1 MLMLGLLGSDIVN
14 KMFWSEVNLFEY
26 LIILMVG
33 VVVDDGSL
41 SLEFI
46 RDMDDIYI
54 HVSHVTVDSE
64 F

>member
-1 MLMLGLLGSDIVN
+1 MLGLLGSDIVN

-26 LIILMVG
+26 LILLMVG
-33 VVVDDGSL
+33 VVDDGSL

-54 HVSHVTVDSE
+54 HVSHVTVNSE

>member
-1 MLMLGLLGSDIVN
+1 MLGLLGSDIVN

-26 LIILMVG
+26 LILLMVG
-33 VVVDDGSL
+33 VVDDRSL

-54 HVSHVTVDSE
+54 HVSHVTVNSE

>member
-1 MLMLGLLGSDIVN
+1 MAMLGLLGSDIVN

-26 LIILMVG
+26 LILLMVG
-33 VVVDDGSL
+33 VVDDGSL

-54 HVSHVTVDSE
+54 HVSHVTVNSE